1 VVDRWPDYLDL
12 MVESIYLN
20 SGRGCINCSVIWA
33 SRHTREIALA
43 LAERL
48 GPIEALPPDDS
59 KAGLAAFTVPGMG
72 AAVWKQIEQD
82 MKLPGVTHV
91 TEKYGPRLIEQ
102 RRASYLRPT
111 ILHVESP
118 ESPAVQTEY
127 MFPFSTVVQCPQS
140 EMLKRIGATLV
151 GTVITNDETFRQAAT
166 NATNI
171 DRLNL
176 GPIPTTKLNWL
187 QPHEGNLIDFLFR
200 NRALQL

>member
-1 VVDRWPDYLDL
+1 L

-20 SGRGCINCSVIWA
+20 SGRGCINCSGVWA
-33 SRHTREIALA
+33 SRHTREIADA

-48 GPIEALPPDDS
+48 GPIEALPPENP

-82 MKLPGVTHV
+82 IQLPGVTHV
-91 TEKYGPRLIEQ
+91 TEKYGSRLVEKE
-102 RRASYLRPT
+102 RASYLRPT
-111 ILHVESP
+111 ILHVTSP
-118 ESPAVQTEY
+118 ESPAAQKEY
-127 MFPFSTVVQCPQS
+127 MFPFASVVECPQA
-140 EMLKRIGATLV
+140 EMIKRIGATLV
-151 GTVITNDETFRQAAT
+151 GTVITNDESLRNAAV

-187 QPHEGNLIDFLFR
+187 QPHEGNMIDFLFR
-200 NRALQL
+200 GRALQAG